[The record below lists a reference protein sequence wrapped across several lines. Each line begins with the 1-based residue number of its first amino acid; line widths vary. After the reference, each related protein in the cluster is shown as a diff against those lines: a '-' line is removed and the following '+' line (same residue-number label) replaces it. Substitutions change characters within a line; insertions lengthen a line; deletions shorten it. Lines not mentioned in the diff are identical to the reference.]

1 MPKINLTGNNPNNN
15 SPQENLQ
22 RLTQNSQEINDFLK
36 SFNPFQ
42 TSFMNDVV
50 NKLDEIIELL
60 ESKLT
65 KITKSNE
72 LQKEL
77 KNKNVS
83 DKIQEKQKTQNISE
97 QIKEKKNELNF
108 KNKLLSFISTIN
120 TSILQIPKT
129 IFGSIQKFFQP
140 LINMFSSLFGFL
152 NKYIFK
158 SQWFRWIFKSGQ
170 LLFKWLYKYVILSI
184 WKLFLKPVGFFGK
197 ILGGL
202 GGVFVKVFSPILGKL
217 FSPLQKLL
225 SPISSVF
232 KKMRSVVQK
241 PFISLFTKK
250 KPTIQDSILP
260 KKGLSQ
266 LSGQL
271 SRFTSFIKGLG
282 SPRQLLGQVTLILIQ
297 VQLRI
302 LRPIIEKFLLV
313 QGNVLIKQIKGIVDA
328 LRTVQD
334 TVKQSIGQFIDQLK
348 LVQDLQ
354 KQGPQVQKNFDLI
367 SSGIV
372 KIGFQ
377 FTEFQGQLIGINVQ
391 QLGNVITTF
400 VGNLFGQKTTSV
412 VDFVEI
418 FITDFIQPLVDIS
431 KNMKSI
437 QIDNLRNLSS
447 ITESFVTHLNNFSD
461 VITKHQFLS
470 TVTNLINVLNP
481 LTWFVKTDKEE
492 NNIKS
497 LIDSFLNDFLVPVY
511 NTLQDLPTIDTSKTN
526 NLTSLFN
533 VINESFTIFSD
544 SVNDISKNT
553 TQFITSMG
561 ILFMSDKFKDNVKEM
576 INHIQ
581 DTTVQSQLLLW
592 NNFISLI
599 FNSLKDFSETFN
611 QGEIDTVINNF
622 NQQITSSLSLFDIF
636 FTLNDNF
643 SELKQKHK
651 DFSLKGM
658 WKGFQTFIGLREDSE
673 IQEIIKELE
682 SNITSI
688 IEFGKTLQGTII
700 GKLQNFNVNNTQM
713 TSVSL
718 FNGITQIISNMM
730 TALFNISDIFL
741 NIEDKNLNKVKDNIT
756 SYIDTYITIVKLQ
769 VGKLSS
775 VDYSSLIKSYKEF
788 RDNITKQVEGSGV
801 SPLEIMNIIFS
812 GFKLPVKEFQVGGF
826 TGEGEMNEV
835 QGVVHKGEYVI
846 PSFLIDKYKTIIEKI
861 EEDRL
866 QYLKKH
872 GKDLVPYQSG
882 GQTFSLNVNRGS
894 GVDFSSNTIYFLN
907 ELSIKNTKVKDIGTQ
922 IIMLQMSYM
931 DKYGKEDKELRE
943 KMEKVVK
950 SIVSTVIEQYSK
962 DSFIKSLNDTLN
974 TIFEKSPVIN
984 QEDIQKILIDQIKQM
999 VSKIMEGVNNQI
1011 LNLVN
1016 KTDVTSL
1023 SQTPTLETNINS
1035 MSNKIVELVGS
1046 TINNII
1052 NLLNVSKLLQSFQS
1066 FDFVDNILSSI
1077 FGEILPKFIES
1088 IISSTIVIG
1097 ENINDTL
1104 EKNPL
1109 LRPQIELFYNSIL
1122 DLFIYSFNILITS
1135 FSQSISI
1142 IQNFMNGILQNV
1154 LKLYLIGQTIMILTK
1169 IFTIKFP
1176 QIINSII
1183 VSFVNQLQ
1191 TTIEQYMKL
1200 TWEIVTQKI
1209 VPQKPD
1215 LNKKPEVTTQ
1225 IQETITDKIQNFI
1238 NGLNVFTSGVMG
1250 ILLDTTSMIL
1260 VDIGNFLSQ
1269 DWVKNIVTTV
1279 EKIVLGLVI
1288 GVIQINLLKPST
1300 WEFLI
1305 SGIGQMFTQFGNII
1319 SNLLNQ
1325 LSNLELSPD
1334 LGNKIVTSFVSFIL
1348 KLFTNITNYLFSD
1361 EMIQD
1366 QSSLLQSDNLV
1377 LQQLGVQLPVMSVQ
1391 IMGVLTYLLTSIQG
1405 SLSNL
1410 FNTLFSSSNIQQFQ
1424 QDIQPENMQTII
1436 SSVVEGIFNIFSQV
1450 ITGQMSLVSS
1460 SSQSSSGGLLGFFG
1474 GNIIGMVLDG
1484 LKIVIMGQMIWIL
1497 GIMGIM
1503 ISNVVPVISD
1513 LFKTLFSVDN
1523 IKRINPESKEYQ
1535 DIVFS
1540 IVNQT
1545 TKFMFDLTMKVVD
1558 FQLGNNKSGGFSV
1571 NIISSIIGSV
1581 GSLIMTVMKQI
1592 IISKLQSI
1600 LNIVKILFENVQT
1613 SISGIFK
1620 TLFSVDNIS
1629 KINQSNE
1636 NYSNLVFDIINK
1648 TIDFMFT
1655 LTIKTVE
1662 FQLSNQ
1668 NNNNQKKQG
1677 FFSSLF
1683 SSISDTIMTV
1693 VKQSIISKLQS
1704 ILDVVKLLFESVQ
1717 SSISNIFKTLFKPEK
1732 VIQLQTGDN
1741 YVKLVTDIINTIIGF
1756 MINLT
1761 ISSIDMQLNIQ
1772 SGGGSK
1778 KKSGGGGL
1786 FSRLFGGGNES
1797 EDPIKKLQEQIL
1809 QEIRSILK
1817 TVGKMFSNIQTQV
1830 GNIFGILFTVDNIT
1844 KVQNNLDINQLTDL
1858 TLNIVNTMI
1867 NFMIDFTMSLVDLQ
1881 KTQLQSSKS
1890 KYGGFGVGF
1899 LFSAFGNLLRN
1910 TIGPLFSNIGTSI
1923 QLIFSTLFSTENISK
1938 VQEQLFENN
1947 KMSDIVTSIISGMI
1961 KLMVDSISSL
1971 MSNIGHLKELMIIE
1985 DKKRSWWDK
1994 TFGGKSSL
2002 SKFNEQVQ
2010 SIFSIIQS
2018 NLSRISGIQVNLI
2031 NKIFSKT
2038 NIDKYLSE
2046 DVLKDIIGDII
2057 KQLIGVLFSPLFGL
2071 MSDSQKSQLLNTDIV
2086 VGVRK
2091 EKLYVPKFLRSLFP
2105 KLNGME
2111 YEVKETKKLSEVIQ
2125 EKTANM
2131 MKTVSNSIMKQM
2143 DKLSDYLKKSDFD
2156 LSFVQQFDQ
2165 SIENLSDYLSNLIT
2179 NSVNFDLLTYELDY
2193 NSQKIRF
2200 KVETINNL
2208 KNETEN
2214 LKLELMN
2221 EQNTILSD
2229 IRQEIIKINQK
2240 LDNLQVSTNTN
2251 TSSDNHFIE
2260 KISMGI

>member
-65 KITKSNE
+65 NITKSNE

-197 ILGGL
+197 ILRGL

-241 PFISLFTKK
+241 PFTSLFTKK

-400 VGNLFGQKTTSV
+400 VGKQLGQETTSI
-412 VDFVEI
+412 VDFVHI
-418 FITDFIQPLVDIS
+418 FVNDFIQPLVNIS
-431 KNMKSI
+431 KNMTFI
-437 QIDNLRNLSS
+437 QIENMKYLSS
-447 ITESFVTHLNNFSD
+447 ITESFVEHLNSFTN
-461 VITKHQFLS
+461 VLS
-470 TVTNLINVLNP
+470 EYQLSNTVTNLLNLLNP
-481 LTWFVKTDKEE
+481 LTWLFE
-492 NNIKS
+492 NNKKDNDIKS
-497 LIDSFLNDFLVPVY
+497 LIDSFLYDFLVPVY
-511 NTLQDLPTIDTSKTN
+511 NTIYNLPSIDTEKTN
-526 NLTSLFN
+526 NLTSLFDI
-533 VINESFTIFSD
+533 INESFTIFSD
-544 SVNDISKNT
+544 SVNSISENT
-553 TQFITSMG
+553 TKFITSMG
-561 ILFMSDKFKDNVKEM
+561 ILFISDKVKNNVKEM
-576 INHIQ
+576 ITHIH
-581 DTTVQSQLLLW
+581 DTTVQLQLTLW
-592 NNFISLI
+592 ENFISLI
-599 FNSLKDFSETFN
+599 FNSLKDFSKSFN

-756 SYIDTYITIVKLQ
+756 SYIDTYITIIKLQ
-769 VGKLSS
+769 IGKLSS

-812 GFKLPVKEFQVGGF
+812 GFKLPIKGFQVGGF

-835 QGVVHKGEYVI
+835 QGIVHKGEYVI

-861 EEDRL
+861 EQDRL

-907 ELSIKNTKVKDIGTQ
+907 ELTIKNQKVKDIGTQ
-922 IIMLQMSYM
+922 IVMLQMSYL
-931 DKYGKEDKELRE
+931 DKFGKDDKELRE

-950 SIVSTVIEQYSK
+950 SVVSTVIEQYSS
-962 DSFIKSLNDTLN
+962 DSFLKSLNDTLN
-974 TIFEKSPVIN
+974 KIFEKSPVIN

-999 VSKIMEGVNNQI
+999 ISKIMEGVNNQI

-1135 FSQSISI
+1135 FSQSISM

-1200 TWEIVTQKI
+1200 TWKIVTQKI

-1215 LNKKPEVTTQ
+1215 LTKKPEVTTQ

-1300 WEFLI
+1300 WESLI
-1305 SGIGQMFTQFGNII
+1305 SGIGQMFTQFGDII
-1319 SNLLNQ
+1319 NNLINK
-1325 LSNLELSPD
+1325 LSNMELSPD
-1334 LGNKIVTSFVSFIL
+1334 LGNEIVTNFVSFIL

-1361 EMIQD
+1361 KMIQN

-1460 SSQSSSGGLLGFFG
+1460 SGGLLGFFG

-1503 ISNVVPVISD
+1503 ISNVAPVISD

-1655 LTIKTVE
+1655 LIIKTVE

-1741 YVKLVTDIINTIIGF
+1741 YVKLVTDIINTMIGF

-1761 ISSIDMQLNIQ
+1761 ISSINMQLGIK

-1786 FSRLFGGGNES
+1786 FSWLFGGGNES
-1797 EDPIKKLQEQIL
+1797 EDEDCIKELQEQIL
-1809 QEIRSILK
+1809 QEIKNILK
-1817 TVGKMFSNIQTQV
+1817 TVGNIFSSIQTQV
-1830 GNIFGILFTVDNIT
+1830 GIIFGTLFTVDNIT

-1867 NFMIDFTMSLVDLQ
+1867 NFMINFTMSLIDLQ
-1881 KTQLQSSKS
+1881 KTSIQNPKMGGIGIGVFLGSFIYIVKNQL
-1890 KYGGFGVGF
+1890 V
-1899 LFSAFGNLLRN
+1899 
-1910 TIGPLFSNIGTSI
+1910 PLFSSI
-1923 QLIFSTLFSTENISK
+1923 SQSVKVILETLFSVDNINR
-1938 VQEQLFENN
+1938 VQESLFETG
-1947 KMSDIVTSIISGMI
+1947 KMSDLVVSVISNMV
-1961 KLMVDSISSL
+1961 KLMVNSISSL
-1971 MSNIGHLKELMIIE
+1971 MGNLDVLKTLMLTE
-1985 DKKRSWWDK
+1985 EKQKTWFQR

-2018 NLSRISGIQVNLI
+2018 NLSTISDIQVNLI

-2086 VGVRK
+2086 VSVKKVRGWTWNGW
-2091 EKLYVPKFLRSLFP
+2091 FP
-2105 KLNGME
+2105 RYEE
-2111 YEVKETKKLSEVIQ
+2111 YTITETKKLSEILQ

-2131 MKTVSNSIMKQM
+2131 MKSVSNSIMKQM

-2193 NSQKIRF
+2193 NTQKIRF